1 LLAMSQ
7 GFKDSRGRGPV
18 RTGIL
23 GGEKGEHLFMNT
35 LIDEEGIVR
44 LLKKS
49 GGPDRQGVRDILA
62 KAQTLAGL
70 NEKEVACLMTIED
83 AGLLDELFAVA
94 QRVKEEIYGR
104 RLVLFAPLYI
114 SNLCRNECIYC
125 AFRKNNR
132 AIQRRYLSQKE
143 IADETKALLDQG
155 HKRILVVAGE
165 SYPEEGFRYILDSIE
180 TIYKIKSGRSS
191 IRRINANVAPLN
203 IDEFRA
209 LKTAGIGTYQLF
221 QETYHRETYRTVHLE
236 GKKTD
241 YHWRLTAP
249 ERAMEAGINDVGIG
263 FLLGLY
269 DWKFETLALLQH
281 IRSLEVRFGV
291 GPHTISVPRLEPATG
306 APFASN
312 SPYKVSDEDF
322 LKIVAILRC
331 AIPYTG
337 LIMSTRETPEIRR
350 RTFALGVSQISAG
363 SRTDPGG
370 YGEKKVCSEDD
381 GQFYVGD
388 HRPLD
393 EVISDV
399 ASLGYIPSFCTA
411 CYRLGRTG
419 ADFMD
424 LARPGDIKAFCEPN
438 ACATF
443 AEYLEDYASP
453 STKSIGYDLLEK
465 VIARMEPH
473 PRGIAENLLTKI
485 KSGQRD
491 CYC

>member
-1 LLAMSQ
+1 MEALINGKEIERLL
-7 GFKDSRGRGPV
+7 KDSRR
-18 RTGIL
+18 
-23 GGEKGEHLFMNT
+23 
-35 LIDEEGIVR
+35 
-44 LLKKS
+44 
-49 GGPDRQGVRDILA
+49 PDRPGVRDVLA
-62 KAQTLAGL
+62 KASALEGL
-70 NEKEVACLMTIED
+70 NEAEVAYLMNIEED
-83 AGLLDELFAVA
+83 GLLDELFTVA
-94 QRVKEEIYGR
+94 RRVKEEIYGR

-114 SNLCRNECIYC
+114 SNLCSNECIYC
-125 AFRKNNR
+125 AFRRNNR
-132 AIQRRYLSQKE
+132 AIRRRYLSQEE

-165 SYPEEGFRYILDSIE
+165 SYPEEGFRYILKSIE
-180 TIYKIKSGRSS
+180 SVYKVKSGRSS
-191 IRRINANVAPLN
+191 IRRINANVAPLTL
-203 IDEFRA
+203 DEFRA
-209 LKTAGIGTYQLF
+209 LKETGIGTYQLF
-221 QETYHRETYRTVHLE
+221 QETYHPETYRTVHLE

-241 YHWRLTAP
+241 YLWRLTAP
-249 ERAMEAGINDVGIG
+249 ERAMEAGIDDVGIG

-281 IRSLEVRFGV
+281 IHRLEARFGV

-322 LKIVAILRC
+322 LKVVAILRC
-331 AIPYTG
+331 AVPYTG
-337 LIMSTRETPEIRR
+337 FIMTTRETPEIRR

-370 YGEKKVCSEDD
+370 YGDTRVSGEAD

-393 EVISDV
+393 EVIGDV

-424 LARPGDIKAFCEPN
+424 LAKPGDIKRYCEPN

-443 AEYLEDYASP
+443 AEYLEDYARP

-465 VIARMEPH
+465 VIDRMAPL
-473 PRGIAENLLTKI
+473 PRGIAENLLEKI